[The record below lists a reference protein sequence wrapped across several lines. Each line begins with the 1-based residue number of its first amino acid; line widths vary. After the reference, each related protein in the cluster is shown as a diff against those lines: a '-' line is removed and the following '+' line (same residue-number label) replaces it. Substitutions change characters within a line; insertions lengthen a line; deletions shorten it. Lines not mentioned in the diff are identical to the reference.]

1 MRSFGLL
8 HPRSPTDNAR
18 HKVGTRR
25 CHDPAAEHRLQRS
38 GFHIVHA
45 LWVGVIIKMSTDQNA
60 TSHPRGMI
68 LRSFRRGWL

>member
-1 MRSFGLL
+1 MRDTRLELAGATSGSGA
-8 HPRSPTDNAR
+8 SP
-18 HKVGTRR
+18 
-25 CHDPAAEHRLQRS
+25 PALW
-38 GFHIVHA
+38 FHIVHA